1 MPDCNLDV
9 QHCLSP
15 YCTDV
20 TYIPASDRADGGV
33 PVAQISQSAAINA
46 ALASQE
52 RKQ

>member
-1 MPDCNLDV
+1 MIKWCFEGIEKGKL
-9 QHCLSP
+9 
-15 YCTDV
+15 T

-33 PVAQISQSAAINA
+33 SVAQISQSAAINA